1 MLSHNLRLCLSAVFV
16 LFSAVVFSQ
25 SNTKKINRVSL
36 EAGNAITAYP
46 ITGFPQ
52 LFYSNFHPYVTVG
65 AGLVWK
71 EKRKHAWEQTFNLG
85 YMYHRFVQHSIPLFM
100 ETVYRLKTGKNFS
113 LGAHLGLGYLHSVP
127 ATDRFELNADGE
139 YEKITNLG
147 RAQGMAKISF
157 SGAYQINRDFR
168 LTLNY
173 GMLFQ
178 SPFVK
183 SYVPVLPYNTL
194 QLGVQKS
201 LNNR

>member
-1 MLSHNLRLCLSAVFV
+1 
-16 LFSAVVFSQ
+16 
-25 SNTKKINRVSL
+25 
-36 EAGNAITAYP
+36 
-46 ITGFPQ
+46 
-52 LFYSNFHPYVTVG
+52 
-65 AGLVWK
+65 
-71 EKRKHAWEQTFNLG
+71 
-85 YMYHRFVQHSIPLFM
+85 MYHRFVQHSIPLFT